1 MQTSR
6 AAGRAPTPRIVRE
19 MRIVSAALVV
29 SALLFGASC
38 RLAARAGPDVM
49 LRVMTY
55 NIASGHGDLDRTA
68 ATIAA
73 EAPDLVALQEV
84 DVRWDARSQFVDQAT
99 ALAARLH
106 MEVRFA
112 PIYQLAG
119 ATVGALPREFGVA
132 LLSRFPI
139 VRWVNHPLT
148 RLSTQQPNAT
158 PTPMPGFL
166 EATVTVRD
174 VEIRIFNTHTD
185 YRPDPGVRVRQ
196 VAEMLA
202 TIGEHAMPTLLFGDL
217 NAPPDAMELQP
228 LLAALHDV
236 WPASSG
242 PGLTYPAIA
251 PTKRIDYVLTTNQ
264 FRVIKASVPDT
275 DASDHRPV
283 VVDLVVS
290 RAPM

>member
-1 MQTSR
+1 M
-6 AAGRAPTPRIVRE
+6 RE
-19 MRIVSAALVV
+19 MRPLSTALVV
-29 SALLFGASC
+29 GAFLFGVSC
-38 RLAARAGPDVM
+38 RLAPRAEPDVM

-73 EAPDLVALQEV
+73 AAPDVVALQEV
-84 DVRWDARSQFVDQAT
+84 DVRWDTRSQFVDQAT

-106 MEVRFA
+106 MDVRFA
-112 PIYQLAG
+112 PIYQLPG
-119 ATVGALPREFGVA
+119 ATAGALPREFGVA

-148 RLSTQQPNAT
+148 RLSTQQANAA

-166 EATVTVRD
+166 EAIVNVGGVD
-174 VEIRIFNTHTD
+174 IRIFNTHTD
-185 YRPDPGVRVRQ
+185 YRPDPSVRVRQ

-202 TIGEHAMPTLLFGDL
+202 TIGEVAIPTLLFGDL

-228 LLAALHDV
+228 LFAALHDV
-236 WPASSG
+236 WPAAEG
-242 PGLTYPAIA
+242 LGLTYPAVA
-251 PTKRIDYVLTTNQ
+251 PVKRIDYVLTTNQ

-290 RAPM
+290 RARL